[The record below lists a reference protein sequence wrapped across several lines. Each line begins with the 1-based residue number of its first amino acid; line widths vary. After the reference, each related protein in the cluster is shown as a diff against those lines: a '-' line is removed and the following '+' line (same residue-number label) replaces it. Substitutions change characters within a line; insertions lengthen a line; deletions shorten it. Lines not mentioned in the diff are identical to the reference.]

1 MITYSLSSYIMNKG
15 QITVWTYTFFTHFRA
30 HDGQFK
36 LHKTV
41 LQEFS
46 APSFVVVKK
55 TRYGSGNG
63 DVDVAF
69 GPNLH

>member
-1 MITYSLSSYIMNKG
+1 MNKG

-46 APSFVVVKK
+46 APRFVAVKK
-55 TRYGSGNG
+55 KQ
-63 DVDVAF
+63 DMDLVMVMLAVAF
-69 GPNLH
+69 GPNLHN